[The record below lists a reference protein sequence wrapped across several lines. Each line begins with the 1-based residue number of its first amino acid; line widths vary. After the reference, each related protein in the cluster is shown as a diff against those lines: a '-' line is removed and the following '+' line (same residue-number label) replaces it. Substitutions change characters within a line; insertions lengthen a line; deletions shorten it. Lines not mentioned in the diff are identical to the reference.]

1 MEEER
6 AGVPAARRASCVV
19 LMLGPPATGKR
30 TVGGRLAG
38 LLGGVLVDNALVNR
52 PLLEL
57 LQWDG
62 VAPLPEG
69 FWDRVAPVR
78 DAVMRTIEDFGP
90 PTTSYVFTNVIEE
103 GPGAAAAVDR
113 IRSLADRRGALFLPV
128 LLRCD
133 IDVQVGRIATPDR
146 IALRKG
152 ADPEGYRRYTLE
164 VPLHEPP
171 DAVRIDTTSTPPA
184 EHAERL
190 LALLRA
196 RGLDA

>member
-78 DAVMRTIEDFGP
+78 DAVMRTIEDLAP
-90 PTTSYVFTNVIEE
+90 RTTGYAFTNVVEE
-103 GPGAAAAVDR
+103 GPEAAAAVDR
-113 IRSLADRRGALFLPV
+113 LRGLARRRGALFLPV
-128 LLRCD
+128 MLHCD
-133 IDVQVGRIATPDR
+133 IDVQVARIANPDR
-146 IALRKG
+146 VALQKG
-152 ADPEGYRRYTLE
+152 ADPEGYRRFTPE
-164 VPLHEPP
+164 VPLHEPA
-171 DAVRIDTTSTPPA
+171 DAVHLDTTSTPPA
-184 EHAERL
+184 ENAARL
-190 LALLRA
+190 LTALQE
-196 RGLDA
+196 RGLRT